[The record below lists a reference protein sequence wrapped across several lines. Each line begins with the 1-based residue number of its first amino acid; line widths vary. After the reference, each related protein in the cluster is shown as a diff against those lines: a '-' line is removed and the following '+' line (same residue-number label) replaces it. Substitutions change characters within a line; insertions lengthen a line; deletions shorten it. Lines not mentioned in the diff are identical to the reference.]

1 MNGRRFAVSVWVPES
16 QVGAVAPAAAAKP
29 RARRSASGGSG
40 SGGAPDGTVTAPMQG
55 TILKVMVAEGDEVEA
70 DQTVV
75 VLEAMKMENNVA
87 TPTAGTVKELK
98 VAAGDTVGTGDVIV
112 VIE

>member
-1 MNGRRFAVSVWVPES
+1 M
-16 QVGAVAPAAAAKP
+16 GAVAPAAVAKP
-29 RARRSASGGSG
+29 RARRSSAGGSG
-40 SGGAPDGTVTAPMQG
+40 GRAADGTVVAPMQG
-55 TILKVMVAEGDEVEA
+55 TILKVMVGEGDEVQA

-87 TPTAGTVKELK
+87 TPKAGTVKELK